1 KALFCGDV
9 IFSLGCGK
17 LFEGNAQEMW
27 TTLSRLRDLPED
39 TLVYCAHE
47 YTLEN
52 AAYAFTVDPHNPRL
66 VAMFQEGQA
75 RRARGESTVPSLLAD
90 EKAANPFLR
99 PESVEIRAAV
109 GVTGDEPLWKVFG
122 AVRAH
127 KDEWDSRN

>member
-1 KALFCGDV
+1 
-9 IFSLGCGK
+9 
-17 LFEGNAQEMW
+17 
-27 TTLSRLRDLPED
+27 SRLRDLPDD